1 MNSDQQQQGPQCVP
15 QMAQPQ
21 AVQGS
26 TQKQPAKPVTAG
38 EEVAQ
43 VAQLGYN

>member
-1 MNSDQQQQGPQCVP
+1 MNSDQQQKTPQFAP
-15 QMAQPQ
+15 QVTQPQ

-26 TQKQPAKPVTAG
+26 TQKQPVKPVAAN
-38 EEVAQ
+38 EEVAL